1 MSYKVLVDDNAVA
14 DLQRLP
20 PPVRLFVLK
29 SLDRL
34 RHPEREGKPTTGLYA
49 KGFLFELEYALGSL
63 EFYIDVLFRYGPGD
77 DAVTVFQVLF
87 EYV

>member
-1 MSYKVLVDDNAVA
+1 MSYRVEVDERAVA

-34 RHPEREGKPTTGLYA
+34 RQPEQEGRPTTGLYP

-63 EFYIDVLFRYGPGD
+63 EFYIDVLYRYGPGD
-77 DAVTVFQVLF
+77 DVVTVFQVLF